1 VKLKLDENLPHDLT
15 DELGRR
21 GHDVHTVVDER
32 LTGEPD
38 PVVVAAASDEGRMLL
53 TLDRGIGDLRRY
65 PPGSHSGIVVL
76 RPATQDPDTIFA
88 LVERLVRA
96 HSLEDLHGCVVVIEP
111 QRIRIRRPEAQ
122 DPTRSR

>member
-21 GHDVHTVVDER
+21 GDDVHTVV
-32 LTGEPD
+32 
-38 PVVVAAASDEGRMLL
+38 VVAASDEGRMLL

-76 RPATQDPDTIFA
+76 RPATQDPDTILA

-96 HSLEDLHGCVVVIEP
+96 HSLEDLHGCVVVVEP
-111 QRIRIRRPEAQ
+111 QPIRIRRPEAQ